1 MKKRTTSRAAKKSPK
16 KQPSPSKGQRVK
28 EPEGGPA
35 AWLFPLRE
43 GSYSKLVASD
53 SPEPLEPAR
62 RPQKATARKAAK
74 MRPAKAFASVLQPD
88 KGEEILAQ
96 VADDFWITRLAE
108 YKQRKSSAA
117 LLRAQNAIAPM
128 PAIAGAN
135 NWIPLGPSVV
145 ARGQAA
151 TRPAIGGRTSG
162 IAVAL
167 GGSRI
172 YAATA
177 VGGVWRSDDAG
188 RSWRS
193 CMDGFDTD
201 PLNFASA
208 SLACG
213 AIAIDL
219 GDPNRIYVGTGEG
232 DTDALFAKR
241 LTFALPSY
249 RGIGAIRSDDGGQTW
264 LSEPTDSSS
273 PTLAGA
279 AFFALAVDP
288 GNREN
293 VVGATTNGLYQRVPA
308 GAGAYKWVQRRTG
321 NHCSVVVAQL
331 SGTTRFFAAAWGGGV
346 FTSTD
351 GITWSAVGTG
361 FPTGI
366 GRVSLAVQSNN
377 PNVVYAYIA
386 TTGGGLHSVRR
397 LDGATGPWKLVSGV
411 PASVLPGQG
420 DYNLP
425 IAIDPNNANR
435 IYLGGNTTN
444 YGGQWTAAIHRC
456 DVTAAGSAYTGAATY
471 IGANAHSDVHVL
483 ILEPGNSNNLWT
495 GTDGGVF
502 QNTNP
507 GASGVFASRNTGL
520 ACLCPN
526 YFAQHPSER
535 ALLFCGLQ
543 DNGTARYT
551 GEECW
556 RHVLYGDGGYCIV
569 NWANPFKVLVY
580 ANGWFY
586 RASDGGQDYSSWT
599 PQSYS
604 WLLMAE
610 PMVGPPY
617 NPSNPAE
624 ADIVAVGVGTTIH
637 FSSDFGA
644 TFPAAKDVTLSVQPG
659 HTSPLGSIYSM
670 VFASGTRLFVG
681 TTAGRVFR
689 VDFAA
694 GSWTATEIDNATLLI
709 TSGMVSDIAVDWSD
723 PTRSSIYIA
732 FGGNGDF
739 RHVWRY
745 DGTNW
750 SARSGPAGGGTLTN
764 LLDVEHN
771 AIVVDPDAPTNVYVG
786 ADIGVWYSSDNGNNW
801 TALEN
806 GLPDAPVFDLQI
818 HRPSRLLRA
827 SLHGRGLFEW
837 KLDLPVQADVELYI
851 RDTMLDTGRGEN
863 TDWHND
869 PSRWPIA
876 QVVHYESPNIKV
888 DVPTPAG
895 YQTPTN
901 QIDFFEF
908 NEVIVDG
915 SQGVGT
921 IAPGSTVHNRVY
933 VEVHNRGRTDAA
945 SVQVMAAITNA
956 SAGLGSLPAGY
967 AGQVTAGIPINDPNW
982 TTLGTVVLTNLRAG
996 FPQIAAFDL
1005 PSTVLPVPA
1014 SLPGQSH
1021 YCLVAFL
1028 HSAQDVFSN
1037 TQQVVDILTVIDR
1050 KVGQKNL
1057 HIVEFIGV
1065 PPPGASIWTM
1075 LDIAMASPKK
1085 SSLVDLVVKAPRFR
1099 GGIDVLLPKKLYPAA
1114 AEKERL
1120 KDFRVLSNKPVK
1132 EWVASHSNAAQRI
1145 QWEGKYS
1152 ESALKKLNKAMELV
1166 AAQPLLQANGNN
1178 GVTALPG
1185 ITLKASDR
1193 HTIFLRITPPK
1204 GAKVGD
1210 VFDFNVEQRDSE
1222 SKTVLGGSAYRVVIN
1237 RSAKPA

>member
-1 MKKRTTSRAAKKSPK
+1 MKKRTSARTAKKNLK
-16 KQPSPSKGQRVK
+16 KQPSKGPRVK

-35 AWLFPLRE
+35 AWLLPLRE
-43 GSYSKLVASD
+43 GSYSQLIASD
-53 SPEPLEPAR
+53 SPGTPRPTG
-62 RPQKATARKAAK
+62 RPQKATRGKAGK
-74 MRPAKAFASVLQPD
+74 KRPIKPFASVLQPD
-88 KGEEILAQ
+88 KGEEVLGQ
-96 VADDFWITRLAE
+96 PGQDFWIARLAE
-108 YKQRKSSAA
+108 YKQRKSAA
-117 LLRAQNAIAPM
+117 VLFRARNAIAPM
-128 PAIAGAN
+128 PAIPGAN
-135 NWIPLGPSVV
+135 SWVPLGPSIV

-162 IAVAL
+162 IAIAP
-167 GGSRI
+167 GGTQL

-177 VGGVWRSDDAG
+177 VGGVWRSDDSG

-201 PLNFASA
+201 PTNFASA

-219 GDPNRIYVGTGEG
+219 ADPNRVYVGTGEG
-232 DTDALFAKR
+232 DTDALFANR

-249 RGIGAIRSDDGGQTW
+249 RGVGAIRSDDGGQTW
-264 LSEPTDSSS
+264 FSEPTDSSS
-273 PTLAGA
+273 PSLAGK

-293 VVGATTNGLYQRVPA
+293 VVAATTNGLYQRVAA
-308 GAGAYKWVQRRTG
+308 GSGAYNWVQRRTG
-321 NHCSVVVAQL
+321 NHCSVVVART
-331 SGTTRFFAAAWGGGV
+331 GTTTRFFAAAWGGGV
-346 FTSTD
+346 FTSTN
-351 GITWSAVGTG
+351 GTTWTAVGTG

-366 GRVSLAVQSNN
+366 ARVSLAVQRNN
-377 PNVVYAYIA
+377 PNVLYAYIS
-386 TTGGGLHSVRR
+386 TTAGTLHSVRR
-397 LDGATGPWKLVSGV
+397 LDGASGPWKLVSGI

-425 IAIDPNNANR
+425 IAIDPNNVNR
-435 IYLGGNTTN
+435 IYLGGSATFF
-444 YGGQWTAAIHRC
+444 GGQWTGAIHRC
-456 DVTAAGSAYTGAATY
+456 DVTASGSTYTATATY
-471 IGANAHSDVHVL
+471 IGANSHSDVHVL
-483 ILEPGNSNNLWT
+483 TLEPGNSNNLWT

-507 GASGVFASRNTGL
+507 SAGGTFDSRNTGL
-520 ACLCPN
+520 ASLCTN
-526 YFAQHPSER
+526 YFSQHPTER
-535 ALLFCGLQ
+535 AVIFCGLQ

-556 RHVLYGDGGYCIV
+556 RHVLYGDGGYCLI
-569 NWANPFKVLVY
+569 NWANPFKVLIY
-580 ANGWFY
+580 ANGAFY
-586 RASDGGQDYSSWT
+586 HANDGGGDYASWSST
-599 PQSYS
+599 SSFS

-610 PMVGPPY
+610 PMVAPPY
-617 NPSNPAE
+617 NPGNPAE
-624 ADIVAVGVGTTIH
+624 ADIVAVGVGATIH
-637 FSSDFGA
+637 FSSDFGV
-644 TFPAAKDVTLSVQPG
+644 TFPAAKDVTLSVQAG

-670 VFASGTRLFVG
+670 VFASATRLFVG

-689 VDFAA
+689 VDFS
-694 GSWTATEIDNATLLI
+694 GSSWTATEIDNATLLI
-709 TSGMVSDIAVDWSD
+709 TSGMVSDIAIDWSD
-723 PTRSSIYIA
+723 PTRNSIYIA

-764 LLDVEHN
+764 LIDVEHN
-771 AIVVDPDAPTNVYVG
+771 AIVVDPDAPSNVYVG
-786 ADIGVWYSSDNGNNW
+786 ADIGVWHSINNGNDW
-801 TALEN
+801 SALES

-827 SLHGRGLFEW
+827 SLHGRGLYEW
-837 KLDLPVQADVELYI
+837 KLDPPVQPDVELYI

-863 TDWHND
+863 TDWHDD

-876 QVVHYESPNIKV
+876 QVVHYESPNIKI

-945 SVQVMAAITNA
+945 SVQVMAVITNA
-956 SAGLGSLPAGY
+956 SAGLGSLPANY
-967 AGQVTAGIPINDPNW
+967 AASIVAGNPINTPPW
-982 TTLGTVVLTNLRAG
+982 IPLGKVVLTNLRAG

-1028 HSAQDVFSN
+1028 HSTQDPFSN
-1037 TQQVVDILTVIDR
+1037 TQQIVDILTVVER

-1065 PPPGASIWTM
+1065 PPPGASIWSM
-1075 LDIAMASPKK
+1075 LDLAIAVPKK
-1085 SSLVDLVVKAPRFR
+1085 SSLVDLIFNAPGFR
-1099 GGIDVLLPKKLYPAA
+1099 GGIDVVLPKKLYPAGS
-1114 AEKERL
+1114 EKDRL
-1120 KDFRVLSNKPVK
+1120 KDFRVLSNKPVQA
-1132 EWVASHSNAAQRI
+1132 WVDSHRKDAQRI
-1145 QWEGKYS
+1145 HWEAQYS
-1152 ESALKKLNKAMELV
+1152 EVAFQKLNKAMELV
-1166 AAQPLLQANGNN
+1166 AAQPLLHANGKN

-1204 GAKVGD
+1204 DAKIGD
-1210 VFDFNVEQRDSE
+1210 AFDFNVEQRDPE
-1222 SKTVLGGSAYRVVIN
+1222 SNKVLGGSTYRVVIN
-1237 RSAKPA
+1237 RPVKRA